1 MKSSPHDGL
10 GLGHCKYF
18 MDFLLNFFIELIVHQ
33 FDSYRT
39 SVGESGKTGLR
50 PSRLVGKFP
59 HSKLLSAPSF
69 PNGEHGDGGLYPRFR
84 GFFPIS
90 KLFL

>member
-10 GLGHCKYF
+10 GPGHCKYF
-18 MDFLLNFFIELIVHQ
+18 MDFLLNFFIELIVCQ

-59 HSKLLSAPSF
+59 HSKLLGASSF
-69 PNGEHGDGGLYPRFR
+69 PNGEHGDCGLYPRFR
-84 GFFPIS
+84 GFFPLS